1 MSEVFMT
8 INPESR
14 LYEDYFAWWSGRKE
28 MIDAANSVLDQFG
41 IESKRFAARKDRL
54 IIEPSESD
62 RERFAGMLMADGQS
76 FKKNSAPC
84 KAWVAA
90 MKDIQHMRKPQLF
103 GYMPMS
109 LLGCR
114 WKEQLFH
121 IGEILYCHI
130 DSDGK
135 AEVPDF
141 ATAIKGSEFYAA
153 VESET
158 PKEGGE
164 LN

>member
-8 INPESR
+8 IHNDSR
-14 LYEDYFAWWSGRKE
+14 LYKDYFEWRNGFKN
-28 MIDAANSVLDQFG
+28 MVDTANRVMDQFG
-41 IESKRFAARKDRL
+41 IESKRFSARKDRL
-54 IIEPSESD
+54 AIEPTESD
-62 RERFAGMLMADGQS
+62 AEKFAKMLMADGQS
-76 FKKNSAPC
+76 FKKTSAPN
-84 KAWVAA
+84 KAWVDA
-90 MKDIQHMRKPQLF
+90 MKDIKHMRKPQLF

-121 IGEILYCHI
+121 VGEILYCHI

-141 ATAIKGSEFYAA
+141 ATAIKGSEYYA
-153 VESET
+153 VLERED
-158 PKEGGE
+158 E
-164 LN
+164 